1 MAGICG
7 VWCCTEQCDPKQLYL
22 SDTGKVFCWVFFGCF
37 VAFFSPQM
45 SNNFLCE
52 QVGAA
57 NFVALWN
64 TSRKTARRSRMLV
77 SCRGC
82 GMGVGQLLLCMA
94 VVWEKAL
101 GRELG
106 SSRADLLLGYS
117 GRVWRR
123 Q

>member
-1 MAGICG
+1 
-7 VWCCTEQCDPKQLYL
+7 
-22 SDTGKVFCWVFFGCF
+22 
-37 VAFFSPQM
+37 M
-45 SNNFLCE
+45 SNNFVCE

-106 SSRADLLLGYS
+106 SSRAAFVGILREGMEEAVSCYAKL
-117 GRVWRR
+117 R
-123 Q
+123 